1 MNLQHI
7 LDIRL
12 QSVCKTLSL
21 SISQK
26 NQDLH
31 IVLRTYSTANETRHV
46 QFLTS

>member
-1 MNLQHI
+1 MNLQYI

-12 QSVCKTLSL
+12 QSVCKTLLL

-31 IVLRTYSTANETRHV
+31 TVLWTHSTANETRPV
-46 QFLTS
+46 QF